1 MRFTVDP
8 SVSAL
13 ISLIKKHNLPEISE
27 LYTRSNSSENIA
39 QLKFMYQSAL
49 QSPEVY
55 SFYQDLCTKVSASK
69 AMPIG
74 VIAGINDPARFTFF
88 TPALKQNNGFS
99 QANEQGNTALHI
111 LFSNP
116 HNSVPP
122 FNYIRSLLLFESNEG
137 LIHALKQRNNQQLT
151 AIECYFAYNTHFDN
165 LPAHELSALLALIE
179 AQTQLL
185 PQQETVLAA
194 ICKKLKASEHVHQLS
209 EDNHRILLLASTY
222 KVSVSAVCDLLK

>member
-1 MRFTVDP
+1 
-8 SVSAL
+8 
-13 ISLIKKHNLPEISE
+13 
-27 LYTRSNSSENIA
+27 
-39 QLKFMYQSAL
+39 
-49 QSPEVY
+49 
-55 SFYQDLCTKVSASK
+55 
-69 AMPIG
+69 MPIG

-99 QANEQGNTALHI
+99 QANAQGNTALHI
-111 LFSNP
+111 LFANP

-151 AIECYFAYNTHFDN
+151 AIECYFAYNTHFNN

-179 AQTQLL
+179 AQAQ
-185 PQQETVLAA
+185 LAA
-194 ICKKLKASEHVHQLS
+194 ICKKLKASAHAHQLS
-209 EDNHRILLLASTY
+209 ENNHRILLLASTY